1 MVLDPIPQSLPVHFF
16 GSRPQPPTSQS
27 GATECGGRVGWWVWW
42 WSEMIGRDSIITLYH
57 LPHPQSSRPMIYLT
71 LSSHFIITLH
81 HHTLSH
87 SFKLYPLHCKHSITP
102 LCHPTLSPHS
112 IITLNHHTLSPH
124 SITPL
129 YHPTLHPQSST
140 LQTLSHHT
148 PSHSTITLYHL
159 RHTLLSQFIVNVA
172 GGYHLMCK
180 NIIYIYTYIYIYMY
194 IYSGKEGTQICIY
207 STQICIYMHINAH
220 LRFKRSIFIFLLRS
234 FFLFCFFFV
243 IHLHLAGAII
253 RGKEGT

>member
-102 LCHPTLSPHS
+102 LHHPTLSPHS
-112 IITLNHHTLSPH
+112 ITPFNHHTKSPH

-129 YHPTLHPQSST
+129 HHPTLSPHSSPSI
-140 LQTLSHHT
+140 LYVADTLS
-148 PSHSTITLYHL
+148 SHSITLYH
-159 RHTLLSQFIVNVA
+159 HTLSSTSHPIITIYRQRGGGLSSDV
-172 GGYHLMCK
+172 
-180 NIIYIYTYIYIYMY
+180 
-194 IYSGKEGTQICIY
+194 
-207 STQICIYMHINAH
+207 
-220 LRFKRSIFIFLLRS
+220 
-234 FFLFCFFFV
+234 
-243 IHLHLAGAII
+243 
-253 RGKEGT
+253 

>member
-27 GATECGGRVGWWVWW
+27 GAIECGGRVGWWVWW

-102 LCHPTLSPHS
+102 LHHPTLSPHS
-112 IITLNHHTLSPH
+112 ITPFNHHTKSPH

-129 YHPTLHPQSST
+129 FTLNHLRCRHSLITLH
-140 LQTLSHHT
+140 HT
-148 PSHSTITLYHL
+148 QPSHS
-159 RHTLLSQFIVNVA
+159 
-172 GGYHLMCK
+172 
-180 NIIYIYTYIYIYMY
+180 IIYVTPYYHNL
-194 IYSGKEGTQICIY
+194 S
-207 STQICIYMHINAH
+207 
-220 LRFKRSIFIFLLRS
+220 
-234 FFLFCFFFV
+234 
-243 IHLHLAGAII
+243 
-253 RGKEGT
+253 